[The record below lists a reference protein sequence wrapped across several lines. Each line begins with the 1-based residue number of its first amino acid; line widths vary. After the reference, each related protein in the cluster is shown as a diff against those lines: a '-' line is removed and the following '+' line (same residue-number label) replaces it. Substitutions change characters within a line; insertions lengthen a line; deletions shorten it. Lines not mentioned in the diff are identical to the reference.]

1 MNLLAVGTTFLT
13 IFLAELPDKTMV
25 ATMVLSTRYHH
36 GRAVW
41 LGATAA
47 FAVHVTIAV
56 VAGGLLTLLPAWL
69 VQAVV
74 AVLFVIGAV
83 VLIREGG
90 EVEEADV
97 DQEADAT
104 SSWSIGATT
113 FGVVFLAEW
122 GDLTQLATASLAA
135 KSGSPVS
142 VWLGALLALSA
153 VAGIAVVA
161 GRSILRVLPVKLV
174 RRIAAGIFF
183 VLAIVTVVEIFR
195 G

>member
-1 MNLLAVGTTFLT
+1 MNLVAVGTTFLA

-36 GRAVW
+36 ARAVW

-47 FAVHVTIAV
+47 FSVHVTIAV
-56 VAGGLLTLLPAWL
+56 LAGGLLTLLPTWL
-69 VQAVV
+69 VQTVV
-74 AVLFVIGAV
+74 AILFTVGAV
-83 VLIREGG
+83 VLVREGD
-90 EVEEADV
+90 EVEDADLDEGKKIDTAWGV
-97 DQEADAT
+97 AAR
-104 SSWSIGATT
+104 T

-135 KSGSPVS
+135 KSGSPLS
-142 VWLGALLALSA
+142 VWIGALLALSA

-174 RRIAAGIFF
+174 RRIAAGIFAI
-183 VLAIVTVVEIFR
+183 LALITIVEIVR